1 MRHLP
6 GFWVVFHQVH
16 HSPARIEALTA
27 FYKHPVEILTD
38 SALAAVI
45 MYPLLGSSLEGGLWF
60 NFFAAAGELF
70 YHANIRTPHWVTYFI
85 QTLELH
91 SVHHQLDVH
100 HYNYA
105 DLPLWDRLFG
115 TYRDADTFA
124 ARCGF
129 PRNNERQLGRML
141 LFHDVYKD

>member
-1 MRHLP
+1 
-6 GFWVVFHQVH
+6 
-16 HSPARIEALTA
+16 
-27 FYKHPVEILTD
+27 
-38 SALAAVI
+38 
-45 MYPLLGSSLEGGLWF
+45 MYPLLGSSLEGALWF

-85 QTLELH
+85 QTPELH